1 MLSREIV
8 GLLLCPQCRQG
19 GLDASCDEA
28 NGRLRSGRLIC
39 NLCRATYAVDE
50 GIPYLKPGK
59 IENDPEWETWR
70 HHLDGFAARRT
81 LRSTIM
87 SSPREERWSQKM
99 QAFGE
104 FVNVPDGRILD
115 VGCGPG
121 NLRRILDPK
130 YVTYFGIDP
139 LPVAEVEGFPFV
151 CAVAESIPFRAGTF
165 SSVVVRSALD
175 HFRDLNA
182 FFEEVSRVLTDDGQ
196 VFLEQVVHKSS
207 GFDGVVRDSLHAVKD
222 LIDGVRTRKQRKSA
236 PKHMRD
242 FSQESLM
249 LAVEHGGFEVSRSQA
264 HHSNWYTP
272 TQMFFNLRRR
282 GRKPDCQQ
290 SN

>member
-8 GLLLCPQCRQG
+8 GLLLCPQCRHG
-19 GLDASCDEA
+19 GLDASCEEA
-28 NGRLRSGRLIC
+28 NGRLCSGHLIC
-39 NLCRATYAVDE
+39 NLCRATYAVEE
-50 GIPYLKPGK
+50 GIPHLKPGI

-70 HHLDGFAARRT
+70 NHLDGFAARRA

-87 SSPREERWSQKM
+87 SSPREERWSRKM
-99 QAFGE
+99 KAFGE
-104 FVNVPDGRILD
+104 FVNVPVGRILD

-130 YVTYFGIDP
+130 SVTYFGIDP
-139 LPVAEVEGFPFV
+139 LPVEVVEEFPFV

-175 HFRDLNA
+175 HFLDLHA

-207 GFDGVVRDSLHAVKD
+207 GLDGMVRDSLHTVKD
-222 LIDGVRTRKQRKSA
+222 LIDGVRTFKHRKSA
-236 PKHMRD
+236 PKHMRE

-249 LAVEHGGFEVSRSQA
+249 RAVEHSGFEVSRSQA

-272 TQMFFNLRRR
+272 TQMFFNLSRR
-282 GRKPDCQQ
+282 GPKLDC
-290 SN
+290 

>member
-1 MLSREIV
+1 MLSHAIV
-8 GLLLCPQCRQG
+8 GLLLCPQCRLA
-19 GLDASCDEA
+19 GLDVSCTEA
-28 NGRLRSGRLIC
+28 NGRLLNGSLVC
-39 NLCRATYAVDE
+39 NSCHATYAVED
-50 GIPYLKPGK
+50 GIPHLKQGVL
-59 IENDPEWETWR
+59 ENDPEWEIWR
-70 HHLDGFAARRT
+70 NHLDGFAARRA

-99 QAFGE
+99 QAFGD

-121 NLRRILDPK
+121 NLRKVLDPNR
-130 YVTYFGIDP
+130 VTYFGIDP
-139 LPVAEVEGFPFV
+139 LPVEEVEGFAFV

-182 FFEEVSRVLTDDGQ
+182 FFEEVSRVLTEDGQ
-196 VFLEQVVHKSS
+196 VFLEQVVHRSS

-222 LIDGVRTRKQRKSA
+222 LIDGVRTLKQRKSA
-236 PKHMRD
+236 PKHMRE

-249 LAVEHGGFEVSRSQA
+249 RAVEHGGFEVSRSQV

-272 TQMFFNLRRR
+272 TQMFFKLSRRD
-282 GRKPDCQQ
+282 RKLDC
-290 SN
+290 